1 MYSLEAP
8 GYPIENVELPEP
20 DPLAVSQYPCIYWI
34 DHLCDLKPASL
45 ENRVDDVQVLSVVE
59 EFLRKKYLYWLEAF
73 SFCISMLKGIVLMA
87 NLEALDKATLYQLIA
102 RKAFIC

>member
-1 MYSLEAP
+1 MARETIRLPVLCKWVSHSLMCD
-8 GYPIENVELPEP
+8 GSIIRGDGFVEGFIKE
-20 DPLAVSQYPCIYWI
+20 
-34 DHLCDLKPASL
+34 
-45 ENRVDDVQVLSVVE
+45 
-59 EFLRKKYLYWLEAF
+59 KYLYWLEAF